1 MAVSRLS
8 IYQGA
13 LRECQERKLGSLSE
27 DCESRRLLDDVWN
40 DGDGL
45 LRFVLRQK
53 QWRFARRSVEIA
65 SEASIEP
72 AFGYQYAFAQPS
84 DFVRTTK
91 ICSDERLQLPILD
104 YDVEAGYWYCDI
116 DPMYVSY
123 VSDDADYGGNLSGWP
138 PDFVLYVETHLA
150 AQIAGR
156 LTGAKSDRNDLLKL
170 AKIRLNEAVSADAM
184 EGPTVFPPVGSW
196 VRSRGGRRDSR
207 LDRGSRSRLIG

>member
-8 IYQGA
+8 IYNGA
-13 LRECQERKLGSLSE
+13 LRECQERKLASLSE
-27 DCESRRLLDDVWN
+27 DREPRRVLDDVWN

-53 QWRFARRSVEIA
+53 QWRFARRTVEIA

-72 AFGYQYAFAQPS
+72 SFGHQYAFVQPS
-84 DFVRTTK
+84 DFVRTCK
-91 ICSDERLQLPILD
+91 LCSDERLQVPITD

-116 DPMYVSY
+116 DPIYVSY
-123 VSDDADYGGNLSGWP
+123 VSDDTDYGGNLSGWP

-150 AQIAGR
+150 SQIAGR
-156 LTGAKSDRNDLLKL
+156 LTGNKTDRNDLLKL
-170 AKIRLNEAVSADAM
+170 AKIRLNEATSADAM
-184 EGPTVFPPVGSW
+184 EGPTVFPPTGTW
-196 VRSRGGRRDSR
+196 VRSRSGLRNSR